1 MASDIRPPTIK
12 GVARE
17 KVALKPGFHLMD
29 WKRLMDA
36 SSDMNCRSGGPP
48 RRIDK
53 AELKRHNTRYDCWT
67 SYNGKVYNISQ
78 YMDYHPGGV
87 KVLMAV
93 AGRDCTKQF
102 DKFHAWVNIET
113 MLAKCYV
120 GPLLEE
126 NDTIG
131 EEEDDEVAGE
141 EEINGIGTAQEK
153 YRDSEEDKIKTQ
165 GDVFSFKQSKGSSK
179 EILNSSDSFN
189 SYTESSLKAA
199 AIASL
204 NEPDSD
210 GI

>member
-1 MASDIRPPTIK
+1 MASDIRPPVIK

-36 SSDMNCRSGGPP
+36 SSDFNCRSGGPP

-53 AELKRHNTRYDCWT
+53 AELKRHNSRYDCWT
-67 SYNGKVYNISQ
+67 SYNGKVFNISQ

-120 GPLLEE
+120 GPLMED

-131 EEEDDEVAGE
+131 EEGE
-141 EEINGIGTAQEK
+141 EDESEGEVYGSGKGKK
-153 YRDSEEDKIKTQ
+153 YSEGKYEEVQAK
-165 GDVFSFKQSKGSSK
+165 DVPSFKGGVS
-179 EILNSSDSFN
+179 SSDFSN
-189 SYTESSLKAA
+189 QYTESSLKAA

-204 NEPDSD
+204 NAPDCD
-210 GI
+210 EK